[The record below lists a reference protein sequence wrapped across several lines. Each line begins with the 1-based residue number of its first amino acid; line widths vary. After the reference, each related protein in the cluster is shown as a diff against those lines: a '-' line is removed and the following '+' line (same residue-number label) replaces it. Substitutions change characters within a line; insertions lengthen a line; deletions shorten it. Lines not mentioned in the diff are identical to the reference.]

1 MHKAW
6 LPVCTID
13 CVSVKEKWTPSKNDL
28 GNIADVCRHIIM
40 IKFIPGIYV
49 YSCNE
54 VSATSDEATMNLRRH
69 LNSMH
74 ILQLFILIC
83 S

>member
-1 MHKAW
+1 M
-6 LPVCTID
+6 CTID

-69 LNSMH
+69 AYPTAVYTY
-74 ILQLFILIC
+74 LFLAVYFVYYQC
-83 S
+83 